1 MLVKYIDIQTLSSW
15 MRTRVDKVITL
26 FTELFGNFLRAS
38 PDLISTPQRLR
49 TIWDLIVRLQILGTK
64 NKIKLYLIDVGV

>member
-1 MLVKYIDIQTLSSW
+1 MLVKYINIQTLSSW

-49 TIWDLIVRLQILGTK
+49 TIWDLIVRITNIGYK
-64 NKIKLYLIDVGV
+64 NKIKL

>member
-38 PDLISTPQRLR
+38 PDLIRTPQRLR
-49 TIWDLIVRLQILGTK
+49 TIWDLIVR
-64 NKIKLYLIDVGV
+64 